1 MRNILLTIEY
11 DGTGF
16 SGWQRQPGTRTV
28 CGTLEEALSAVT
40 GLDVKIDGTSRTDAG
55 VHALGQRAS
64 FLLPDRGI
72 PAERIPRAVNDRLAA
87 MCGEAGADVRVVA
100 AEEVPEGFHARF
112 SSRGKRYI
120 YRVLCGAEPSAFAR
134 TRFCQI
140 EETLDAEAMREA
152 AAHLVGEHD
161 FAAFRSSGGNP
172 VNSTVREIYEIKIE
186 ELPAEGFGI
195 RGAQRG
201 AVASRDGAY
210 GAADDCK
217 GADGAAGLSAPRELR
232 ISVSGS
238 GFLYNMVRII
248 SGTLI
253 EAGLGKR
260 TPGSVLEALESGE
273 RARAGFTAPAQG
285 LYLDE
290 VFFGDRKGGASRAED
305 PQDGGSL

>member
-16 SGWQRQPGTRTV
+16 SGWQRQPGKRTV

-140 EETLDAEAMREA
+140 EGTLDAETMREA

-195 RGAQRG
+195 RGAQGG
-201 AVASRDGAY
+201 AGASRD
-210 GAADDCK
+210 

-260 TPGSVLEALESGE
+260 TPGSVLEALESCE

-290 VFFGDRKGGASRAED
+290 VFFGDRRGGVSRAED
-305 PQDGGSL
+305 PQNGGSL

>member
-16 SGWQRQPGTRTV
+16 SGWQRQPGKRTV

-140 EETLDAEAMREA
+140 EGTLDAEAMREA

-186 ELPAEGFGI
+186 GLPAEGFGI
-195 RGAQRG
+195 RSAQGGAG
-201 AVASRDGAY
+201 ALRD
-210 GAADDCK
+210 

-260 TPGSVLEALESGE
+260 TPGSVLEALRSGE

>member
-16 SGWQRQPGTRTV
+16 SGWQRQPGKRTV

-100 AEEVPEGFHARF
+100 AEEVPDGFHARF

-140 EETLDAEAMREA
+140 EGTLDAEAMREA

-195 RGAQRG
+195 RSAQGG
-201 AVASRDGAY
+201 AVASR
-210 GAADDCK
+210 
-217 GADGAAGLSAPRELR
+217 DGAAGLSAPRELR